1 MTGDAAAL
9 RVEAPPLFRV
19 GRSFVNPVFDLLVIG
34 SVASLLM
41 TPFLLSYGGANPLA
55 RRLDAAL
62 PFLVLV
68 CNTAHFAASTVRLYS
83 KPRAFEEL
91 PFLTMGFPLLTV
103 LVLTVSIVFASQL
116 GGGIQTL
123 YLTWSPFHYAAQ
135 AYGLTLIYAYR
146 SGCTLDGLDKKL
158 LRVACLLPFLAAVVG
173 GRTLLGLSFV
183 AERMLFTKALAVLT
197 LALPIV
203 VFARLA
209 ARREATLPLM
219 SLAVLASNGVWL
231 ITLNEAGA
239 FAWATIFHGL
249 QYLAIVSIFHVKDQ
263 LARPGNARG
272 RVSHVGLFY
281 LGCVT
286 LGYLLFQVW
295 PFAYVLLGFGVA
307 ESMLMV
313 AAVINLHHFIVD
325 AFIWKLRQ
333 APNLKI
339 VTSAS

>member
-1 MTGDAAAL
+1 MSGGAVTLGAD
-9 RVEAPPLFRV
+9 APPAFRV
-19 GRSFVNPVFDLLVIG
+19 GRSFINPAFDLLVIG

-41 TPFLLSYGGANPLA
+41 TPLLLSDGGMNPLA

-62 PFLVLV
+62 PLLVLV
-68 CNTAHFAASTVRLYS
+68 CNSAHFAASTVRLYS
-83 KPRAFEEL
+83 RPRAFEDL
-91 PFLTMGFPLLTV
+91 PFLTMGFPLVTL
-103 LVLTVSIVFASQL
+103 LVLTVSIAFATQL
-116 GGGIQTL
+116 GAGLQTL
-123 YLTWSPFHYAAQ
+123 YLTWSPYHYGAQ

-146 SGCTLDGLDKKL
+146 SGCTLADTDKKL
-158 LRVACLLPFLAAVVG
+158 LRVACLLPFLAAVVS
-173 GRTLLGLSFV
+173 GRTLLGLSLV
-183 AERMLFTKALAVLT
+183 PERLLLTKALAVVT

-209 ARREATLPLM
+209 ARRDATLPLM
-219 SLAVLASNGVWL
+219 SLAVLTSNAVWL

-249 QYLAIVSIFHVKDQ
+249 QYLAIVTIFHVKDQ
-263 LARPGNARG
+263 LARPDNTRG
-272 RVSHVGLFY
+272 WLSHAALFY
-281 LGCVT
+281 LACLT
-286 LGYLLFQVW
+286 LGYLLFQIW

-325 AFIWKLRQ
+325 AYIWKLRQ

-339 VTSAS
+339 VTSAA